1 MKKLDKNIYFKDKNY
16 KNIDFSILRESNL
29 VHKNKNSLHN
39 DKEMELWKEEMKFAG
54 VSILGGFIVSGIA
67 NLFGV
72 DIDDEITATIVG
84 ANILKREVDK
94 YQLEYGESIES
105 PKIKDDRTIEE
116 IFKEINEI
124 LEDEDVESEETI
136 FDIKK

>member
-1 MKKLDKNIYFKDKNY
+1 MKKLDKNIYFKDKDY
-16 KNIDFSILRESNL
+16 ENIDFSILRGSNL
-29 VHKNKNSLHN
+29 VHKNKNSLYN

-54 VSILGGFIVSGIA
+54 VSILGGFLVSGIA

-94 YQLEYGESIES
+94 YQLEYGENIENH
-105 PKIKDDRTIEE
+105 KIKDDRTIEE
-116 IFKEINEI
+116 IFK
-124 LEDEDVESEETI
+124 
-136 FDIKK
+136 DIGIDLKDIDIELKK